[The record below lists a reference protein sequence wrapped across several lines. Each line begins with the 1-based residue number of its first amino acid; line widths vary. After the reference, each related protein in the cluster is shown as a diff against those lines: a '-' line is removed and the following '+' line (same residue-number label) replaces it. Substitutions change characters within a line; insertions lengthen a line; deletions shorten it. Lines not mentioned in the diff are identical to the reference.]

1 MGAAVGCITI
11 KRKQK
16 MNICTVNKD
25 DIADMRI
32 ACGEY
37 MLNELYQTLKAH
49 IKSGGVVQIV
59 NRYINA
65 PPDIVEIITDLPVLE
80 DWARRNAIAINDHEE
95 LD

>member
-1 MGAAVGCITI
+1 MTI
-11 KRKQK
+11 LS
-16 MNICTVNKD
+16 VNKD

-32 ACGEY
+32 VSGEY
-37 MLNELYQTLKAH
+37 ILNELYKTLKAH
-49 IKSGGVVQIV
+49 IKSGGVIQIE

-65 PPDIVEIITDLPVLE
+65 LPDIVEIIPDLPSLE